1 MSTNGRDSL
10 TMSLGTEHITFEGM
24 MMMMMMLLEQEQQ
37 LLEQEAKQEAT
48 LRTEV
53 SRVRVS
59 NNKKNRVKEAIAV
72 IG

>member
-1 MSTNGRDSL
+1 M
-10 TMSLGTEHITFEGM
+10 MSLGTEHITFKG

-48 LRTEV
+48 LKAEV

-59 NNKKNRVKEAIAV
+59 NNSKNRVKEAMEV

>member
-1 MSTNGRDSL
+1 MMSHTV
-10 TMSLGTEHITFEGM
+10 EHIAFEG

-48 LRTEV
+48 LKTEA

-59 NNKKNRVKEAIAV
+59 NNRKIRVKEAVGV

>member
-1 MSTNGRDSL
+1 MMSRTV
-10 TMSLGTEHITFEGM
+10 EPITFEG

-48 LRTEV
+48 LETEV

-59 NNKKNRVKEAIAV
+59 NNKKKRVKEVITV